1 MNKRQ
6 VPQVHTVR
14 QTGKAPQVQFLINQ
28 VTKHAE
34 ISQTQYCD
42 KVIAVPIMIQRHF
55 PQLQTVPKTGEAPQ
69 TQFLINQVT
78 THAEIS
84 QTQFCDKV
92 TAAMPVVIQ
101 RQVPRTQTCL
111 KTVKV
116 LPVPSIGRVANVP
129 VIMQITTWPE
139 AIFNKVTKHVETPKS
154 YFCDQ
159 GVGVPLAIQRQV
171 PRIQTVLKTVKF
183 PTAQS
188 VGRVVDVPVIMTIMP
203 LVHKVIEEP
212 GKLAECLTNWT
223 VSCSVR
229 RWSYDSSTTRRS
241 RGVRP

>member
-1 MNKRQ
+1 MQ
-6 VPQVHTVR
+6 
-14 QTGKAPQVQFLINQ
+14 QTGKAPRAQFLVNQ

-42 KVIAVPIMIQRHF
+42 KVI
-55 PQLQTVPKTGEAPQ
+55 
-69 TQFLINQVT
+69 
-78 THAEIS
+78 
-84 QTQFCDKV
+84 
-92 TAAMPVVIQ
+92 AAMPVVIQ

-116 LPVPSIGRVANVP
+116 LPVQSIGTVANVP
-129 VIMQITTWPE
+129 VIMQITKWPE
-139 AIFNKVTKHVETPKS
+139 TMFNKVTKHVETPQI

-203 LVHKVIEEP
+203 LVHKVIEELA
-212 GKLAECLTNWT
+212 KLAECPTNWT
-223 VSCSVR
+223 VCCSVR
-229 RWSYDSSTTRRS
+229 RWSLLMNKSPIPLS
-241 RGVRP
+241 R

>member
-6 VPQVHTVR
+6 VPQVQTVPK
-14 QTGKAPQVQFLINQ
+14 TVEAPQTQFLINQ

-34 ISQTQYCD
+34 ISQTQY
-42 KVIAVPIMIQRHF
+42 INHAAAV
-55 PQLQTVPKTGEAPQ
+55 L
-69 TQFLINQVT
+69 
-78 THAEIS
+78 
-84 QTQFCDKV
+84 
-92 TAAMPVVIQ
+92 VVIQ

-129 VIMQITTWPE
+129 VLLQITTWPE
-139 AIFNKVTKHVETPKS
+139 AMFNKVTKHVETPQIN
-154 YFCDQ
+154 FFDQ

-171 PRIQTVLKTVKF
+171 PRIQTVLKTAKF

-203 LVHKVIEEP
+203 LVHKVIEELA
-212 GKLAECLTNWT
+212 KLAECPTNWT
-223 VSCSVR
+223 VCCSVR
-229 RWSYDSSTTRRS
+229 RWSSLMNKSPVPSSR
-241 RGVRP
+241 